1 MMATPSSRRMR
12 FAAAAIALI
21 AWAGLALQ
29 FSATFGLVGSAAG
42 AAWTMLAYFTIT
54 TNLIVAI
61 LFSLIAIGR
70 PAAGE
75 PRLVAG
81 VALNMLLVGIV
92 FALLLHGL
100 RELSGGAASADLILH
115 KVTPVL
121 VPLFWLAFTPKGSLK
136 ASDPPVWALYPVLYL
151 AYALARG
158 TATGRYAYPFL
169 DAAAHGWARVAVNAV
184 VMGIG
189 FLAASYALVL
199 VDRRLAGRG

>member
-1 MMATPSSRRMR
+1 MPPTLIARL
-12 FAAAAIALI
+12 AAAAIALV
-21 AWAGLALQ
+21 AWVGLALQ
-29 FSATFGLVGSAAG
+29 FSASADLVGSAAG

-92 FALLLHGL
+92 FAVLLHGL
-100 RELSGGAASADLILH
+100 RELSGGAAGADFILH

-121 VPLFWLAFTPKGSLK
+121 VPLFWLAFTPKGSLEG
-136 ASDPPVWALYPVLYL
+136 SDPPVWALYPALYL
-151 AYALARG
+151 VYALVRG
-158 TATGRYAYPFL
+158 TAEGRYAYPFL

-199 VDRRLAGRG
+199 LDRRLAGRG